1 MTQDGLAQAIAPA
14 YTRYIG
20 AWLLEHI
27 ASEAGS
33 VTAIE
38 RLEAAANT
46 WYAAPI
52 GSVAETDAAGEMYD
66 AIQGLL
72 AEVAPGLGEAA

>member
-1 MTQDGLAQAIAPA
+1 MTP
-14 YTRYIG
+14 
-20 AWLLEHI
+20 
-27 ASEAGS
+27 
-33 VTAIE
+33 IE

-46 WYAAPI
+46 WHAAPI
-52 GSVAETDAAGEMYD
+52 GSVAENDAAGEMYD